1 MLRAP
6 EYPPTARKAKMAGES
21 THEVLVDRA
30 GKVRDVRIVGTTF
43 MVFAL
48 ATDGALRAARYFPAT
63 LEGRPVGTRFWVR
76 VPFGV
81 LRDVE
86 SSPARNRVT
95 AFVPGDEPSR
105 ARWQLGNAVRRV
117 TVVADVA
124 SAPPAEVSVV
134 AVDPGGVQRVLV
146 PRGGISAAHFRETVP
161 AGNFFRK
168 AGDYQIRLQHAD
180 RLIGEGLFTVAE
192 DEHSAVVNACIAE

>member
-1 MLRAP
+1 
-6 EYPPTARKAKMAGES
+6 MAGES
-21 THEVLVDRA
+21 THEVFVDRA
-30 GKVRDVRIVGTTF
+30 GKVRDVQIVGTTF

-81 LRDVE
+81 FRDVE
-86 SSPARNRVT
+86 ANPARNRVT
-95 AFVPGDEPSR
+95 AFVPGGEPSR
-105 ARWQLGNAVRRV
+105 ARWQLANALRRV

-124 SAPPAEVSVV
+124 SVPPGEVSVV
-134 AVDPGGVQRVLV
+134 AVAPGGAGHVLV
-146 PRGGISAAHFRETVP
+146 PRGRISAAHFRETVP
-161 AGNFFRK
+161 TGNVFQK
-168 AGDYQIRLQHAD
+168 TGDYQIRLQQGD
-180 RLIGEGLFTVAE
+180 RIIGEGLFTVAD

>member
-1 MLRAP
+1 MFRAP
-6 EYPPTARKAKMAGES
+6 EYPPTARKARMAGES
-21 THEVLVDRA
+21 THEVFVDRA

-48 ATDGALRAARYFPAT
+48 ATDGAIRAARYFPAT
-63 LEGRPVGTRFWVR
+63 LEGRPVGTRFWLR

-81 LRDVE
+81 PRDVE

-95 AFVPGDEPSR
+95 AFVPGVEPSR

-124 SAPPAEVSVV
+124 SAAPGEVSVV
-134 AVDPGGVQRVLV
+134 AVAPGGAEHVLV
-146 PRGGISAAHFRETVP
+146 PRGRISAAHFRETVP
-161 AGNFFRK
+161 TGNFFQK
-168 AGDYQIRLQHAD
+168 AGDYQIRLQQGD
-180 RLIGEGLFTVAE
+180 RIIGEGLFTVAD
-192 DEHSAVVNACIAE
+192 DEHSSVVNACITE

>member
-21 THEVLVDRA
+21 THEVFVDRA

-48 ATDGALRAARYFPAT
+48 ATDGALRAARYFPAV

-81 LRDVE
+81 FRDVE
-86 SSPARNRVT
+86 SNPARNRVT
-95 AFVPGDEPSR
+95 AFVPGGEPSR
-105 ARWQLGNAVRRV
+105 ARWQLASAVRRV

-134 AVDPGGVQRVLV
+134 AVDPGGVERVLV
-146 PRGGISAAHFRETVP
+146 PRGGISATHFRETVP
-161 AGNFFRK
+161 AGNFFQK
-168 AGDYQIRLQHAD
+168 AGDYQIRLQQAD

-192 DEHSAVVNACIAE
+192 DEHSAIVNACIAE